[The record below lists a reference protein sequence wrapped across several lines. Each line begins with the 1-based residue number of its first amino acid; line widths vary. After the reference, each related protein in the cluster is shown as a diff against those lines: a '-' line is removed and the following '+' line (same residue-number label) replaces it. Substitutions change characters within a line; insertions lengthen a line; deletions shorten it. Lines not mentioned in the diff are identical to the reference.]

1 MHRERSLQWSDFH
14 PPWPSCSRPVWP
26 RQYPHARRT
35 LTPGKPCFA
44 RFCSACHATAAGK
57 TFVGPSLFGVV
68 GRKSGSLA
76 GYQFSDGMR
85 AAALTWDNATLD
97 RYIAAPREIVPGTKM
112 AFGGMKDTQKR
123 HDLIAYLDT
132 IK

>member
-1 MHRERSLQWSDFH
+1 MVRLSSALAIMLAAGLAATVPARAQDADAGKAVF
-14 PPWPSCSRPVWP
+14 
-26 RQYPHARRT
+26 RQI
-35 LTPGKPCFA
+35 
-44 RFCSACHATAAGK
+44 CSACHATAAGK

-76 GYQFSDGMR
+76 AYQFSDGMR